1 MAITSTVSADGS
13 QVTIYIQGR
22 FDFSSHQEFRNTYEK
37 LAKVPAQ
44 YRIDLQ
50 GTSYLDSSA
59 LGMLLLLRD
68 HAGGD
73 RANIEIVNC
82 SQDVKKILLISNFEQ
97 LFSIQ

>member
-1 MAITSTVSADGS
+1 MAITSTVSADGT

-22 FDFSSHQEFRNTYEK
+22 FDSSSHQEFRGAYEK
-37 LAKVPAQ
+37 LTKIPSRFRV
-44 YRIDLQ
+44 DLQ
-50 GTSYLDSSA
+50 GASYLDSSA

-68 HAGGD
+68 YAGGE
-73 RANIEIVNC
+73 RADIEIVNC

>member
-1 MAITSTVSADGS
+1 MAITATASPDGT

-22 FDFSSHQEFRNTYEK
+22 FDFSAHQEFRNAYEK
-37 LAKVPAQ
+37 LGKSPSHFRV
-44 YRIDLQ
+44 DLQ

-73 RANIEIVNC
+73 RASIDIVNC

>member
-1 MAITSTVSADGS
+1 MAITSTVSADGA

-22 FDFSSHQEFRNTYEK
+22 FDFSSHQEFRNAYEK
-37 LAKVPAQ
+37 LAKTPSKFRV
-44 YRIDLQ
+44 DLQ

-73 RANIEIVNC
+73 RADIEIVNC